1 MKKRSIAFLLSLVML
16 LSLLTPTALAEE
28 PDQEGQVTEE
38 RTEIPALSET
48 TVAVPREAAF
58 GDETTVT
65 APAGAESYQWQ
76 FQLMEDLWVN
86 ISGDESAAI
95 VLTYAKV
102 CNMLDESGAAS
113 LRCLV
118 DGAASETLTVTVT
131 DEPAQEPDETP
142 VPDEG
147 PVPDEEPVLEEEP
160 VLDEEPVTQ
169 PVLPVLDPQQSAE
182 DTIVGVS
189 NGAIG
194 VQEETGDETPAENT
208 QDTYSIVINYVFTD
222 GKEAAGQW
230 TAVVEA
236 GGDFYQVVEN
246 PSVLG
251 YAPKEGSVTV
261 DVKNISKDEVYDVIY
276 YPAEVDYTVKHYQQ
290 NLTNDDYSLFETEEK
305 QGLTESAVGSKLAK
319 NYDGFTALLYDAEVT
334 IAADGSTEVEIYYDR
349 NYYLITFDLD
359 GGYGAE
365 PIYARYGAAI
375 STGKPEKPGY
385 TFWKWTNE
393 EGTEILSLP
402 TEMPAKNRKFT
413 AHWKEGVTD
422 FTVVFWYENADDT
435 AYSVAGTYKPG
446 NVAPGTEK
454 KSGDYKDQSF
464 TGRDD
469 THFSYNTK
477 KTETVTVKGDGSTVL
492 NVYFTR
498 NTYTLTFKDG
508 NIKIVCGKVEHKHS
522 HEQCC
527 TKTSW
532 HLSCNSKK
540 CPVGYEHEHTTGG
553 WGTASCYKI
562 SDLTI
567 TAKYQADIHGNFPIK
582 DGNDT
587 IWWKVPQGT
596 ETYGDSDE
604 QRYLGSIDTM
614 PGENITFKKY
624 DSESGAKIYYYVETI
639 NGAAGDTTYNGRNY
653 KQYKVID
660 LDYSGST
667 SLTYREEFHP
677 ITGFTQGDSNPHLPK
692 DGEVKMQENNYLYY
706 TRNSYDLKFY
716 NYNAYVDGEGGS
728 VQYEALLAGYD
739 FEPSYPDK
747 LEKNAYVFAGW
758 YTTPACYDGS
768 EADLSTMIMPANDV
782 ILYAKWV
789 PATHKV
795 TTWLT
800 DEMETPVNVG
810 ETGSN
815 TQDVSHGSTA
825 TAPAE
830 PKNGNYQFVGWFYKD
845 NGVEKAFD
853 FSMPVNKD
861 LDLYAKW
868 SSNTLVKYTIR
879 YAVENGDGT
888 LTYIAEETEGSALAG
903 TTKTFDAK
911 TGDELDEGYQTGF
924 YPKESSHSITMDING
939 TDENGLN
946 QFTFIYVQR
955 AKVNYTVRYLEKGT
969 ERVLHE
975 EKSEETSA
983 AVITEKFVPVPGYMP
998 DAYQKRLVLSVDDEK
1013 NVIIFWYTADEEH
1026 APLQII
1032 HWVQNISG
1040 SGYTEKQSS
1049 TNLNALLEKD
1059 YTADI
1064 LTIPGF
1070 RYTHGTRVVGENTTE
1085 FNAPTAP
1092 NSGKLTAE
1100 GAVLNLYYDR
1110 IEYPYE
1116 FRFVEQGSD
1125 PEKTLADPTTGIARY
1140 QERVEGTAKD
1150 IPGYELVSS
1159 EKQYINIDIEESETA
1174 TKNIKTFYYRESS
1187 VTIRY
1192 VAVTPDMGS
1201 VSIPAET
1208 IKAISETAE
1217 GSTPTAK
1224 ANYKFVGWFKD
1235 AACTESVSS
1244 SWVNAE
1250 TKELTPQKEVI
1261 GQNDKGQ
1268 DVLGYKAA
1276 TYYAKFDLDVFDLT
1290 ITKRGTADIDEN
1302 QSFIFEVTGPNGYT
1316 NTVTIQGDSTVT
1328 IKDLTVG
1335 EYTVTEKTSWSWR
1348 YQPDGPHTITA
1359 DNIQNGA
1366 ASVTVKNTRTLG
1378 QWLNGCSYAINRWIN
1393 NTILKSH

>member
-28 PDQEGQVTEE
+28 PDQEAQATEE

-48 TVAVPREAAF
+48 AVAVPREAAF

-65 APAGAESYQWQ
+65 APEGAESYQWQ
-76 FQLMEDLWVN
+76 FRLMEGLWVN

-131 DEPAQEPDETP
+131 DEPAQEPEPDETP

-147 PVPDEEPVLEEEP
+147 PVLEEEPVPDEGP
-160 VLDEEPVTQ
+160 VLDEEPVIQ
-169 PVLPVLDPQQSAE
+169 PVLPILDPQQSAE

-189 NGAIG
+189 NSAVG
-194 VQEETGDETPAENT
+194 VQEGQDDETPAENT
-208 QDTYSIVINYVFTD
+208 QDTYSIVINYVFKD

-246 PSVLG
+246 PSILG
-251 YAPKEGSVTV
+251 YAPEEDSVIV

-276 YPAEVDYTVKHYQQ
+276 YPAKVDYTVKHYQQ
-290 NLTNDDYSLFETEEK
+290 NLTNDNYTLFETEEK
-305 QGLTESAVGSKLAK
+305 QGLTESAVGDKLAK
-319 NYDGFTALLYDAEVT
+319 NYDGFTALLYDAGVT

-359 GGYGAE
+359 GGYGVE
-365 PIYARYGAAI
+365 PIYARYGATI

-492 NVYFTR
+492 NVYFAR
-498 NTYTLTFKDG
+498 NSYTLTFKDG
-508 NIKIVCGKVEHKHS
+508 QITLT
-522 HEQCC
+522 C
-527 TKTSW
+527 TKT
-532 HLSCNSKK
+532 
-540 CPVGYEHEHTTGG
+540 EHTHSDSCCKYGG
-553 WGTASCYKI
+553 TSLGHWYHRDSCCKLGLSEHTHNSRCYKT

-567 TAKYQADIHGNFPIK
+567 TAKWGADIRSYFPIRNA
-582 DGNDT
+582 DGRIMNWRVSGDIST
-587 IWWKVPQGT
+587 VAFDVMPDVSRSYSSSGT
-596 ETYGDSDE
+596 LSDK
-604 QRYLGSIDTM
+604 
-614 PGENITFKKY
+614 NNC
-624 DSESGAKIYYYVETI
+624 YYYLEIV
-639 NGAAGDTTYNGRNY
+639 
-653 KQYKVID
+653 
-660 LDYSGST
+660 SGST
-667 SLTYREEFHP
+667 PTTETKPLDGMTFALYKKVPVPGGVSLTYDEEFHD
-677 ITGFTQGDSNPHLPK
+677 IAGFTQYQSDP
-692 DGEVKMQENNYLYY
+692 EVTPTKTPSVKEFNYFYY
-706 TRNSYDLKFY
+706 IRNRYELKFY
-716 NYNAYVDGEGGS
+716 NYNAFVSGHGGQ
-728 VQYEALLAGYD
+728 VQYEAPLKQYNFVPD
-739 FEPSYPDK
+739 YPDK
-747 LEKNAYVFAGW
+747 LEKGAYVFGGW
-758 YTTPACYDGS
+758 YTTEQCLEGTEVNWETITMPIVPDGG
-768 EADLSTMIMPANDV
+768 AL
-782 ILYAKWV
+782 ILHAKWV

-800 DEMETPVNVG
+800 DEMKTPVNVG

-911 TGDELDEGYQTGF
+911 TGNELDEGYQTGF

-998 DAYQKRLVLSVDDEK
+998 DAYQKRLVLSVDDKK

-1070 RYTHGTRVVGENTTE
+1070 RYTHGTRVVGESTTE
-1085 FNAPTAP
+1085 FTAPTAP

-1110 IEYPYE
+1110 IDYPYE

-1125 PEKTLADPTTGIARY
+1125 PEKTLADPTTGTARY

-1174 TKNIKTFYYRESS
+1174 TKNVKPFYYRESS

-1208 IKAISETAE
+1208 IKAISDTAE

-1290 ITKRGTADIDEN
+1290 ITKKGTAAIDEN

-1316 NTVTIQGDSTVT
+1316 NTVTIQGDDSVT
-1328 IKDLTVG
+1328 IRGLTVG

-1393 NTILKSH
+1393 NVVLKSH